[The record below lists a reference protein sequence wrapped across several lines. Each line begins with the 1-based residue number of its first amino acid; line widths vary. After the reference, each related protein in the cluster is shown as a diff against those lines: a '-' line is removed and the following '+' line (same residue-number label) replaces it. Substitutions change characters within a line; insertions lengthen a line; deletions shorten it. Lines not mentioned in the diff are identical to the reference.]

1 MRRPAS
7 TFALAIILT
16 GCATY
21 SLVESRRTAIGDLYT
36 VDPQIP
42 WSSTQT
48 GKMEVWTVD
57 GPSLQA
63 VRFVKGLE
71 DGEALFGGKTE
82 KKRPKF
88 TKAMTATE
96 IMEFVVD
103 SVTALG
109 AQRVEAANL
118 RPQRF
123 GNVQGFRF
131 DLKFASQAGL
141 EEEGLVVGALVKERL
156 HLIIYSGVRAHHFPK
171 HKNHVER
178 MIESISM
185 Q

>member
-1 MRRPAS
+1 VRRSARA
-7 TFALAIILT
+7 FALAIILT

-21 SLVESRRTAIGDLYT
+21 SLVEPRRTAIGDLYT

-48 GKMEVWTVD
+48 GKVEVWTVD

-63 VRFVKGLE
+63 VRFVKGLD
-71 DGEALFGGKTE
+71 DGEALFGGKAG
-82 KKRPKF
+82 KKSPKF
-88 TKAMTATE
+88 TKAMAALE

-109 AQRVEAANL
+109 AQKVEAANL

-131 DLKFASQAGL
+131 DLRFASKAGL
-141 EEEGLVVGALVKERL
+141 EEEGLVVGALAKERL
-156 HLIIYSGVRAHHFPK
+156 HLIIYTGTRAHYFPK
-171 HKNHVER
+171 HKDHVER
-178 MIESISM
+178 MIESISLR
-185 Q
+185 